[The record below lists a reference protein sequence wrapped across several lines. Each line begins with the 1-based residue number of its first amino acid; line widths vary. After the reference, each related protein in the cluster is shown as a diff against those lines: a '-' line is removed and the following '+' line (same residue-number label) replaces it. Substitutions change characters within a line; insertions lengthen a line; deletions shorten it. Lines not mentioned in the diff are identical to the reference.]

1 MHRKY
6 VSTSVYSDYF
16 RKCLMFY
23 LTQIHHRAYSE
34 NQIWDVINGISF
46 DKGMPAQNCK
56 LFREMKEYSINNPM
70 SEIGL
75 TWTEYFINA
84 DEELIRR
91 IVLEMID
98 EKEKRREIRE
108 NRKSNSYSAQIDDF
122 NNYVRQCRFKLKNKG
137 VSDDKLESFDEL
149 QEQVKIMVYEY
160 KNNNSPFDYSF
171 YSFFFST
178 KSKARELFFKLSRNS
193 ECVEVAI

>member
-23 LTQIHHRAYSE
+23 LTQLHHRAYSE
-34 NQIWDVINGISF
+34 NQIWDIINGIRF
-46 DKGMPAQNCK
+46 DNGIPARNCK
-56 LFREMKEYSINNPM
+56 LFKEMKEYSVKYPM

-75 TWTEYFINA
+75 TWAEYFINA

-91 IVLEMID
+91 IILEMID

-137 VSDDKLESFDEL
+137 VSDDMLESFDEL

-178 KSKARELFFKLSRNS
+178 KSKARELFFKLSRNA
-193 ECVEVAI
+193 ECVGVAV